1 MHLDGTTD
9 DLLGERVSFPL
20 SVLAALFVKIHIH
33 LIGKIPHKLFKI
45 FTRVYYRENKWLVLM
60 LASLAQ
66 NSQTLRAYLIGTV
79 RCSSRDS

>member
-33 LIGKIPHKLFKI
+33 LIGKIPHKLLKI
-45 FTRVYYRENKWLVLM
+45 RTWVYYREMSWLVLM
-60 LASLAQ
+60 LVSLAL
-66 NSQTLRAYLIGTV
+66 NSQALGTQG
-79 RCSSRDS
+79 